1 MPNIGVPPHI
11 PGIRGLSWFAVEQMS
26 NSPLGLAQSH
36 AHPDPN
42 RVAAALENKFLKF
55 SNESNEWF

>member
-26 NSPLGLAQSH
+26 KSPLGLAQSH

-42 RVAAALENKFLKF
+42 LVPAAAENLDLNSSK
-55 SNESNEWF
+55 